1 MEFPA
6 QYILFLVLSPVITIV
21 SLSVTF
27 IFARRY
33 PSRLTRSLSYLVLA
47 IAGWLIFNSLELASA
62 SPEASV
68 FWAKVSYAFITL
80 TPVFWLAFALQYT
93 NNIRWLQPKRF
104 FIFFVAPGI
113 VTLAAYT
120 NELHHLLWREYIFT
134 PVGNLLA
141 FSVEHGPFFWLHIVH
156 SYILVFVAAF
166 LIIRQAL
173 RTFAVYWR
181 QAAYLIIGALV
192 PVLTN
197 LFYIVN
203 PIPELKK
210 DYTPISFALSAL
222 ILIIGVVRDQLLDVR
237 PVARD
242 LLVDSMGDLMLA
254 LDHQGRVIDLNPA
267 AETALQLESH
277 QIVGKAATNALAAH
291 PILLQ
296 HIVASGEVEDEIS
309 LKFHNKQHYYDLRI
323 TRLFNR
329 QGQERGQLVV
339 LRDIT
344 ARKEAE
350 AELQHY
356 AAQLEARNKE
366 LDAYAHT
373 VAHDLK
379 NPVTAVVGYAE
390 FLQEI
395 SDDTKANAIADR
407 IIQSGH
413 KMQSIINELLFFSVV
428 RTKDVAVEPLK
439 METIV
444 AEAAQRLESDITT
457 LQAEILYP
465 PQWPEAYGH
474 APWVEEVW
482 VNYLSNALKYGGQPP
497 KIELGA
503 DTSQDEYESASNA
516 IRYWVRDNGNGVPPD
531 LRGRLFTLFDR
542 PDEAIG
548 DGHGL
553 GLSIVHRIV
562 TKLGGEV
569 GVETQ
574 ESTGSLFWFTLPS
587 GEHQPI
593 ES

>member
-104 FIFFVAPGI
+104 FIFFLVPGI

-120 NELHHLLWREYIFT
+120 NELHHLLWREYMFT
-134 PVGNLLA
+134 PVGYFLA

-156 SYILVFVAAF
+156 SYILVFVSAF

-277 QIVGKAATNALAAH
+277 
-291 PILLQ
+291 
-296 HIVASGEVEDEIS
+296 
-309 LKFHNKQHYYDLRI
+309 
-323 TRLFNR
+323 
-329 QGQERGQLVV
+329 
-339 LRDIT
+339 
-344 ARKEAE
+344 
-350 AELQHY
+350 
-356 AAQLEARNKE
+356 
-366 LDAYAHT
+366 
-373 VAHDLK
+373 
-379 NPVTAVVGYAE
+379 
-390 FLQEI
+390 
-395 SDDTKANAIADR
+395 
-407 IIQSGH
+407 
-413 KMQSIINELLFFSVV
+413 
-428 RTKDVAVEPLK
+428 
-439 METIV
+439 
-444 AEAAQRLESDITT
+444 
-457 LQAEILYP
+457 
-465 PQWPEAYGH
+465 
-474 APWVEEVW
+474 
-482 VNYLSNALKYGGQPP
+482 
-497 KIELGA
+497 
-503 DTSQDEYESASNA
+503 
-516 IRYWVRDNGNGVPPD
+516 
-531 LRGRLFTLFDR
+531 
-542 PDEAIG
+542 
-548 DGHGL
+548 
-553 GLSIVHRIV
+553 
-562 TKLGGEV
+562 
-569 GVETQ
+569 
-574 ESTGSLFWFTLPS
+574 
-587 GEHQPI
+587 
-593 ES
+593 